1 MNIWE
6 ENIDEWEGDDYDQFF
21 SENKQNLNDFDDFSD
36 EDALDIEDIDF
47 SNISGKTTQ
56 EKLKKISRKTSTAK
70 IVPKKKRLAP
80 ANSKSRKIIADKNV
94 KYKFNK
100 VKGRQTVTTMQL
112 PDDREIVL
120 KGVDEFILSQNSR
133 PQKNIGYYK
142 GEKLKE
148 LILIINNDS
157 PVDFTIELFN
167 PSAPLDY
174 LYATTDNLNNRIL
187 VAGDNNVSYSDF
199 LFNIL
204 ANPVLI
210 PNAKFIATGLQKDKQ
225 FKQALIFKNKN
236 IAGEQKVF
244 PIQNS
249 LNIDIDQT
257 QDEIVYWD
265 IQKTLNRVFSPNGM
279 DVMQY
284 TVLAGNTVVFGFYY
298 KQLTLNKIYLPELRN
313 KGVL

>member
-100 VKGRQTVTTMQL
+100 TKGRQTVTTMQL

-157 PVDFTIELFN
+157 LVDFTIELFN

-174 LYATTDNLNNRIL
+174 LYSTTDNLNNRIL
-187 VAGDNNVSYSDF
+187 VAGDNNISYSDF

-249 LNIDIDQT
+249 LNVDIDQT

-313 KGVL
+313 KGIL

>member
-1 MNIWE
+1 MNIWG

-21 SENKQNLNDFDDFSD
+21 TENKQNLDNFEDLPE

-47 SNISGKTTQ
+47 SNITGKTTH

-70 IVPKKKRLAP
+70 VVPKKKRLAP
-80 ANSKSRKIIADKNV
+80 VNSKSRKIIADKNV

-100 VKGRQTVTTMQL
+100 VKGRQTITTMQL

-120 KGVDEFILSQNSR
+120 KGVDEFILSQNSA

-148 LILIINNDS
+148 LVIIINNDS
-157 PVDFTIELFN
+157 PIDFTIELFN

-187 VAGDNNVSYSDF
+187 VAGDNKVSYSDF

-204 ANPVLI
+204 ANPVII
-210 PNAKFIATGLQKDKQ
+210 PNAKFVATGLQANAQ
-225 FKQALIFKNKN
+225 FNQPMIFKNKN

-249 LNIDIDQT
+249 LNIDINQN
-257 QDEIVYWD
+257 QKEIVYWD
-265 IQKTLNRVFSPNGM
+265 IQQSLNRVFSPNGM
-279 DVMQY
+279 DVMEY
-284 TVLAGNTVVFGFYY
+284 TVLAGNYVVFGFYY
-298 KQLTLNKIYLPELRN
+298 KQLSLNKIVIPELRN
-313 KGVL
+313 KGIL